1 MVFQKA
7 ISRLRNLASIK
18 AKNASKKGDIST
30 ETQTARGEHE
40 EMQFNVDAG
49 RATEQQ
55 ANSSKQRR
63 SKKRT
68 FPEFEEEI
76 EPEDALNLMFDYFD
90 KKFEG
95 MQAQINKNMEP
106 PAKKFKKPDG
116 HDIKG
121 KGNKDQFDFNTEI
134 SFAIQECQDQISRG
148 NIEDLSANLT
158 SFATKLKKRN
168 KLIKLADRSPVGW
181 SIVQEYEQDPMASD
195 SDDAQKIRQ
204 AEQRAIR
211 KRKAKT
217 PSSFTQSS
225 SSTISKAPSFQFR
238 NISFQNGY
246 SLPIPLQKQN
256 LNTIQIT
263 PSTIPSTTHLT
274 IPSDSPERPKVQTP
288 AWVVESKAIGE

>member
-1 MVFQKA
+1 MDA
-7 ISRLRNLASIK
+7 ER
-18 AKNASKKGDIST
+18 AK
-30 ETQTARGEHE
+30 
-40 EMQFNVDAG
+40 
-49 RATEQQ
+49 EQQ

-63 SKKRT
+63 SKRRA
-68 FPEFEEEI
+68 FPESEEEI
-76 EPEDALNLMFDYFD
+76 EPEDVLNLMYDYFD

-95 MQAQINKNMEP
+95 MQAQINKNIEP

-148 NIEDLSANLT
+148 NIKDLSANVT
-158 SFATKLKKRN
+158 SITMKLKKRN

-181 SIVQEYEQDPMASD
+181 STVQEYEQDPMASD

-217 PSSFTQSS
+217 PSSFT
-225 SSTISKAPSFQFR
+225 
-238 NISFQNGY
+238 
-246 SLPIPLQKQN
+246 
-256 LNTIQIT
+256 
-263 PSTIPSTTHLT
+263 
-274 IPSDSPERPKVQTP
+274 
-288 AWVVESKAIGE
+288 